1 MNMKKE
7 FEYAAIFS
15 ANDVKNDFIGCI
27 ASVMDECDGTTI
39 LAESQQGIDR
49 IAEVLTIYESG
60 KPELRLQIHEDAAEQ
75 YDIETETTEALLN
88 IAAIIRSNGSNA
100 KISFEESLKIVTD
113 IAKNYN
119 ISHK

>member
-1 MNMKKE
+1 MIKK

-15 ANDVKNDFIGCI
+15 ANDVKNDFISCI

-60 KPELRLQIHEDAAEQ
+60 KPELRLQIYEDAAEQ
-75 YDIETETTEALLN
+75 YNIEVETTQALLN
-88 IAAIIRSNGSNA
+88 IAAIIRSNA
-100 KISFEESLKIVTD
+100 KISFEESLDIATD

>member
-75 YDIETETTEALLN
+75 YGIEAETTEALLN
-88 IAAIIRSNGSNA
+88 IAAIIRSNSDM

-113 IAKNYN
+113 IAENYN